1 VEPDEIPVARDGAP
15 KEGGLWARI
24 APSDIDWQSAVVVP
38 LLAVFSALA
47 IGAILIVITE
57 GFDTLVNAYQA
68 LLQGSVG
75 GWSAISETLL
85 NATPLIL
92 AGLAVA
98 IGFKAGLFNIGVE
111 GQMTIGGLCA
121 VIAGFSI
128 TGLPTIIHLPLA
140 ILAGVVGGAIW
151 GGIPGVLRA
160 RTGAHEVIT
169 TIMLNF
175 IAFQL
180 LNYLLKTDF
189 IRRPDRLDPIS
200 KIVEPSARFPK
211 LLDWLPFDAA
221 AGRVHI
227 GFLLALLMAW
237 FVYWLLYR
245 SSIGFEFRMVGSNPD
260 AARYAG
266 ASVTGAIVWVMA
278 IAGGLGGM
286 AGANETLGV
295 LGTATPGFTANI
307 GFDAIALALL
317 GRSHPGGVVLA
328 GLLFGALRA
337 GGRTMQAQSAIGLDL
352 IVIVQALI
360 IVFIAAPALVRAVY
374 RVKAGDDAPE
384 QITRGWST

>member
-1 VEPDEIPVARDGAP
+1 
-15 KEGGLWARI
+15 
-24 APSDIDWQSAVVVP
+24 
-38 LLAVFSALA
+38 
-47 IGAILIVITE
+47 
-57 GFDTLVNAYQA
+57 
-68 LLQGSVG
+68 
-75 GWSAISETLL
+75 
-85 NATPLIL
+85 
-92 AGLAVA
+92 
-98 IGFKAGLFNIGVE
+98 
-111 GQMTIGGLCA
+111 MTIGGLCA

-337 GGRTMQAQSAIGLDL
+337 GGRTMQAESAIGLDL